1 MSFLRALCLLGLL
14 TGLALPAAA
23 QSSGQG
29 PHYPIGIRQI
39 HSGHSLTD
47 AAMFHEPWPGHGV
60 KLLTAL
66 GAPFESIGKSTTP
79 GAPMHWRRA
88 HPPGYGAPDA
98 WHDIGDWQLLVI
110 TEGNWTH
117 PEALFP
123 GGWEAESRREAR
135 EELRLWRDH
144 AWKNGNRGRGAP
156 LVYYTNWAEHDNYAP
171 AASWRDR
178 LAANEVEWQARIAH
192 AEARGLRGAP
202 PIRVVAGNALMMRI
216 YDDAEMGLVPGIRNG
231 RDLLA
236 NRSGWWAD
244 AVHPGPYLS
253 LALAYLHI
261 ATIHGIDP
269 TRLPHSGL
277 GFDREPDRMLAFYL
291 KATARDIAR
300 AHSRTAP

>member
-14 TGLALPAAA
+14 TGLALPALA
-23 QSSGQG
+23 QSAGQG
-29 PHYPIGIRQI
+29 PYYPVGIRQI

-47 AAMFHEPWPGHGV
+47 GAMFKGGWPGHGIA
-60 KLLTAL
+60 LLTAL
-66 GAPFESIGKSTTP
+66 GAPSDSIRGSTIP
-79 GAPMHWRRA
+79 GSPMHWRRTHA
-88 HPPGYGAPDA
+88 PGYGAPDA

-110 TEGNWTH
+110 TENNLTH
-117 PEALFP
+117 PESLFP
-123 GGWEAESRREAR
+123 SGWEVDERRNRR
-135 EELRLWRDH
+135 EELRTWRDH
-144 AWKNGNRGRGAP
+144 AWQNGNRGRGAP
-156 LVYYTNWAEHDNYAP
+156 LVYYTNWPAHDDFAP
-171 AASWRDR
+171 AASWRER

-192 AEARGLRGAP
+192 AEANGVAGAP

-236 NRSGWWAD
+236 NRSGWWTD